1 MMLCSW
7 QATFMAELLIMYL
20 EVYFQTS
27 STHGYWGLKKRKL
40 SKAKNI
46 KRNRKPAKGILNIKR
61 TK

>member
-27 STHGYWGLKKRKL
+27 STHGYWKL